1 MNRNGEKVKSTEL
14 NFPGEWTFPKPPIV
28 PPVYSGTISK
38 RDICT
43 LARRGGCD
51 EIPVVNYKES
61 QDDSLT
67 EVVAADG
74 ATWAPAE
81 GAATAAVEEAPSKE
95 AATAAVREAPAKEV
109 ARAAV
114 GGGGQGSCD
123 GKARPLLGRDK
134 EPDAGVL
141 GGGPGQASCD
151 GRVE

>member
-114 GGGGQGSCD
+114 GGG
-123 GKARPLLGRDK
+123 A
-134 EPDAGVL
+134 
-141 GGGPGQASCD
+141 
-151 GRVE
+151 